1 MQLRDTFEH
10 SGASETS
17 FHAATH
23 ELRCRTDIQR
33 SQAGEDRRPVH
44 HGRGP
49 PRGYPH
55 GDPQED
61 TCRRCSGRQNVPQ
74 EERHLHPLKVKQR
87 EVGYRTCWL
96 NPGPALLGGTGPC
109 KQSARAQM
117 YVHTYRDPAHSVL
130 YCECIPTAVISLQK
144 ALTLLQTGQDS

>member
-1 MQLRDTFEH
+1 MQPRDTFEH
-10 SGASETS
+10 SGAPETS

-33 SQAGEDRRPVH
+33 SQAVEDRRPVH

-61 TCRRCSGRQNVPQ
+61 PCRRCSGRGGG
-74 EERHLHPLKVKQR
+74 
-87 EVGYRTCWL
+87 EVGRL
-96 NPGPALLGGTGPC
+96 SEGPRLM
-109 KQSARAQM
+109 RASE
-117 YVHTYRDPAHSVL
+117 RCVL
-130 YCECIPTAVISLQK
+130 C
-144 ALTLLQTGQDS
+144 